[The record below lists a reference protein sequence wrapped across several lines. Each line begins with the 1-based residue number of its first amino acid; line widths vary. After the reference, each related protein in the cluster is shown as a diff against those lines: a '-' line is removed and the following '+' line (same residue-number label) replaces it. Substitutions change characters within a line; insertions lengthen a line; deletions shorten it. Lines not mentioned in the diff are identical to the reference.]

1 MLHSHNPELAGD
13 KKKLTLVPPQVTR
26 EGPKKTMFAN
36 LAEICRRMHRQPKHL
51 MEFLFAELGTSGS
64 VDAQQRLIIKGRY
77 TQKSMENVL
86 RRYIG
91 GCLDVTAV
99 WVNGTFVD
107 QLNRFIAPIVEYV
120 VCKTCK
126 SPDTLLNKENRLY
139 FITCESCGSRE
150 STHAHLLLS
159 LASSPLIDTF
169 HLFPGRSVA
178 AIKTGFQA
186 QVGRRIKPAA

>member
-1 MLHSHNPELAGD
+1 
-13 KKKLTLVPPQVTR
+13 
-26 EGPKKTMFAN
+26 
-36 LAEICRRMHRQPKHL
+36 
-51 MEFLFAELGTSGS
+51 
-64 VDAQQRLIIKGRY
+64 
-77 TQKSMENVL
+77 
-86 RRYIG
+86 
-91 GCLDVTAV
+91 
-99 WVNGTFVD
+99 
-107 QLNRFIAPIVEYV
+107 